1 MQNIQEVFNKIREMK
16 KEQKNLRDM
25 YKDALVQADK
35 YDEITE
41 EIKVLREKKKEIEAR
56 IQGQLGRSWE
66 KLEDLKIEVDAQKE
80 MMNDIAISTLMKGET
95 VAVKDEFENAYEPIW
110 KVNFK
115 KNNLGQTVENQ

>member
-16 KEQKNLRDM
+16 KEQNDIRDM

-35 YDEITE
+35 YEEIVE
-41 EIKVLREKKKEIEAR
+41 EIKVLREKKKEIETR

-66 KLEDLKIEVDAQKE
+66 KFEDLKLQVDAEKE
-80 MMNDIAISTLMKGET
+80 MLNDIAISTLMKGET
-95 VAVKDEFENAYEPIW
+95 VVAKDEFDNVYEPVW

-115 KNNLGQTVENQ
+115 KTNTIQTAE

>member
-1 MQNIQEVFNKIREMK
+1 MNIQDVFNKIREMK

-35 YDEITE
+35 YEEIVE
-41 EIKVLREKKKEIEAR
+41 EIKVLREKKKEIEAK
-56 IQGQLGRSWE
+56 IQSQLGRSYE

-80 MMNDIAISTLMKGET
+80 MLNDIAISTLMKGET
-95 VAVKDEFENAYEPIW
+95 VVAKDEFDNVYEPVW

-115 KNNLGQTVENQ
+115 KTNTINSND